1 MSTWQ
6 TKSDPVVSICCA
18 TYNHADYLEDAL
30 RGFIGQVTTF
40 PFEIIVRDDASSD
53 GTSDIVRGY
62 AARYPNII
70 RPILETENQYSKG
83 VRATPVLVN
92 LARGQYVA
100 LCEGDDYWITSDKLE
115 KQVQLLRDHPQASM
129 SVARTVVCKYSEE
142 QGWICP
148 SVYTDNGKD
157 LQEFEDIKTGYFH
170 TSAYV
175 IRTALYRD
183 VLNKYSSKIQ
193 IGDFATRLLLV
204 IDGPFVLLKEIVS
217 VYRTTGR
224 GMWSALD
231 ADAQCARL
239 INALEGYYQHLDS
252 AGYRKYFEEMLYV
265 NYRWKFRYGNW
276 AFNKKSPFSNFRR
289 FLYFT
294 LKARVDRNILSRL
307 ARLLPRL
314 VRFLPKLAGGLP
326 KLMRRLSRNNK

>member
-1 MSTWQ
+1 
-6 TKSDPVVSICCA
+6 
-18 TYNHADYLEDAL
+18 LENAL

-53 GTSDIVRGY
+53 GTSDIVREY

-70 RPILETENQYSKG
+70 RSVLEKENQYSKG

-129 SVARTVVCKYSEE
+129 SVARTVVCKYSEG

-148 SVYTDNGKD
+148 SMYSDNDKD

-170 TSAYV
+170 TSTYV

-193 IGDFATRLLLV
+193 IG
-204 IDGPFVLLKEIVS
+204 PFVLLKEIVS
-217 VYRTTGR
+217 VYRYTGQ
-224 GMWSALD
+224 GMWSSMNEN
-231 ADAQCARL
+231 QQKARL
-239 INALEGYYQHLDS
+239 IKALEEYYQHFDR
-252 AGYRKYFEEMLYV
+252 ADYKKHFGEMLYV
-265 NYRWKFRYGNW
+265 NYRWMLRNGNW
-276 AFNKKSPFSNFRR
+276 AINKKSPFENFGR
-289 FLYFT
+289 FVFFT
-294 LKARVDRNILSRL
+294 LKYRIRRDVFSR
-307 ARLLPRL
+307 
-314 VRFLPKLAGGLP
+314 
-326 KLMRRLSRNNK
+326 LMRRVLAKVFNDV